1 MTIAQPL
8 SSAARAPAVPNK
20 PVGDGAE
27 VINGEIVMWLDGQRR
42 AVRPALAWS
51 EWLWLHDSPVPETR
65 ERAKTIRAALDQ
77 IGYLQ

>member
-1 MTIAQPL
+1 MQPL

-27 VINGEIVMWLDGQRR
+27 VINGEIVMWLDGRR
-42 AVRPALAWS
+42 APVRPSTAWA
-51 EWLWLHDSPVPETR
+51 EWLRLYDSPIPASQQ
-65 ERAKTIRAALDQ
+65 RAKTIRAALDQ